1 VSDVIGLAVRDDRLD
16 CAVVRRRFGQVRV
29 LGAFSVSTEES
40 PGTALKAK
48 LRDLGV
54 RARRVHVG
62 IPRRRAVVKAIEL
75 PAVAGADLRRMVAFE
90 LERHLPFPPGDA
102 IFDFAVL
109 AETPGRP
116 VRVLLAACD
125 RRAVE
130 RIGELLKDAGLTPRL
145 LDVTLHSLAALDAP
159 DAPSAASESRVLLHL
174 EESEAELVVAR
185 GGRPLLS
192 RAFPLPADPDERRQA
207 VATELRRTLG
217 SLDPEDRRLLSEV
230 AFTSDGLTLG
240 AGWTDLPVR
249 TGLRLPPGLDG
260 VTQSAASVAALALA
274 LRVPG
279 RGPVRTNLLPEEA
292 RPRPFPWPIAATAAL
307 ALVTLLLGLAI
318 PGVRAIRDEWTL
330 SALQHRAAEL
340 QPKVKEVEQLQ
351 SAVERAHRDVAT
363 LRSFETQGIHALP
376 VLRELTELLPADV
389 WLTNLSIDRKGVEL
403 AGFAGGASQLIPLLE
418 ASPALERVEFTSP
431 VTKGRDREQFRLK
444 GAWEA
449 RPPESPTSPPEGA
462 PDGGAKPVKTPAP
475 PRPPAAP

>member
-1 VSDVIGLAVRDDRLD
+1 
-16 CAVVRRRFGQVRV
+16 
-29 LGAFSVSTEES
+29 
-40 PGTALKAK
+40 
-48 LRDLGV
+48 
-54 RARRVHVG
+54 
-62 IPRRRAVVKAIEL
+62 
-75 PAVAGADLRRMVAFE
+75 
-90 LERHLPFPPGDA
+90 
-102 IFDFAVL
+102 
-109 AETPGRP
+109 
-116 VRVLLAACD
+116 
-125 RRAVE
+125 
-130 RIGELLKDAGLTPRL
+130 
-145 LDVTLHSLAALDAP
+145 
-159 DAPSAASESRVLLHL
+159 
-174 EESEAELVVAR
+174 VVAR